1 MALEQAAG
9 NTVDKRTDIWAFG
22 VVLFEMLT
30 GNRLFEGETSAHTLA
45 NVMAKEFDLNEI
57 APKLRPLLR
66 RCLKRDP
73 RERLRDIGD
82 ARLMLDEPDDG
93 PGVEPAPRWLP
104 LIATAFVVV
113 CATAATMWWFRAKPV
128 DTVAARFLLTLPDGF
143 VESHATNSPRG
154 GSVAGWPPSGFCR
167 AVRQRR
173 TRTTSGFARWG
184 RCLPSAL
191 ISKERIFR
199 SGHRTDRFIGFF
211 ADQKVKKIA
220 VSGEFLSSFV
230 MRTARGWRGLERIG
244 HESDSLPP
252 RRMVR

>member
-1 MALEQAAG
+1 
-9 NTVDKRTDIWAFG
+9 
-22 VVLFEMLT
+22 MLT

-45 NVMAKEFDLNEI
+45 NVMAREFDLNEI

-143 VESHATNSPRG
+143 VESHATNSPQVVPSPDGRHLAFVAQEAKTNKNYLWVRPL
-154 GSVAGWPPSGFCR
+154 GSLSA
-167 AVRQRR
+167 QRLDQ
-173 TRTTSGFARWG
+173 SEGANFPFWSPDG
-184 RCLPSAL
+184 
-191 ISKERIFR
+191 
-199 SGHRTDRFIGFF
+199 RFIGFF

-220 VSGEFLSSFV
+220 VSGEFLQVICDANGSG
-230 MRTARGWRGLERIG
+230 MAGLGTNRARLY
-244 HESDSLPP
+244 SLPP